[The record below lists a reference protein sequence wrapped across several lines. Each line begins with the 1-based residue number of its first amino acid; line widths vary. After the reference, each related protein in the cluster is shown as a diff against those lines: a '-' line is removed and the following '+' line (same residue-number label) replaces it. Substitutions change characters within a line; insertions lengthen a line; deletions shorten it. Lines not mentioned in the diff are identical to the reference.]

1 MWSTQSKCEMLN
13 WMKHKLG
20 SRLPG
25 DISITQIHRRHHPY
39 GRKWRG
45 TKEPLDE
52 SERGEWKSWLKTQH
66 SRNEDHGIQSHHFM
80 ANRWGKKRKRRQT
93 LFSCA
98 PKSLQMVTE
107 AIKRHLLLERKA
119 MTNLDSILK
128 SRDITLLTKVR
139 IVKAM
144 IFPIVK
150 YGCESGLWRKLSA
163 EELMLLNCGVGED
176 SWESRGQQG
185 DPTSPS

>member
-1 MWSTQSKCEMLN
+1 MQWVSCEMMD
-13 WMKHKLG
+13 WMNHKVEA
-20 SRLPG
+20 SLPG
-25 DISITQIHRRHHPY
+25 KISITSDVQMIYHFN

-45 TKEPLDE
+45 IFKG
-52 SERGEWKSWLKTQH
+52 ERGELKSWLKTQH

-128 SRDITLLTKVR
+128 SRDITLLTKVCL
-139 IVKAM
+139 VKAM
-144 IFPIVK
+144 VFPIVM
-150 YGCESGLWRKLSA
+150 YG
-163 EELMLLNCGVGED
+163 
-176 SWESRGQQG
+176 WES
-185 DPTSPS
+185 